1 MAMKIRPLKD
11 RVLIRPIEE
20 ETKTAGGIYL
30 PDTAKERP
38 VRGEVMAVGPGRYIE
53 EKGDRVPVPLQTG
66 DKVIYGKY
74 AGTEVRIE
82 GEEYKILDAKDVLAK
97 IV

>member
-38 VRGEVMAVGPGRYIE
+38 VRGEVVAVGSWRLTVVDVERNRISKVKV
-53 EKGDRVPVPLQTG
+53 EKTV
-66 DKVIYGKY
+66 
-74 AGTEVRIE
+74 A
-82 GEEYKILDAKDVLAK
+82 
-97 IV
+97 